1 MRAADTGPMRAAGTG
16 PMRAADTGPMQ
27 YVQPM
32 REISPVVVPAG
43 MPQGP
48 DARLPIYDSLES
60 DWFNRR
66 GRPLQRDEDMAGG
79 PENGLAAAPL
89 WKSAGDEGWRAA
101 KGAAAPSSGGLTSSG
116 LPRRVPQANI
126 VPGSAGSAG
135 SGTSVSAPANP
146 ALSAE
151 TARNRMASFQQ
162 GVRRARAAIKTETPP
177 DG

>member
-1 MRAADTGPMRAAGTG
+1 
-16 PMRAADTGPMQ
+16 
-27 YVQPM
+27 
-32 REISPVVVPAG
+32 

-48 DARLPIYDSLES
+48 HARLPIYDSLES

-66 GRPLQRDEDMAGG
+66 GRSLQQDEDMADVV
-79 PENGLAAAPL
+79 EIGLATAQQ

-101 KGAAAPSSGGLTSSG
+101 RGAVAPSAGGLTAAG

-126 VPGSAGSAG
+126 VPGSVGVG
-135 SGTSVSAPANP
+135 VSAPANL

-151 TARNRMASFQQ
+151 NARSRMASFQQ
-162 GVRRARAAIKTETPP
+162 GVRRARAAIKTDTPP